1 MILCYS
7 GPSSRTEREI
17 TGPSRRVA
25 REITGWDPSD
35 LSLLLV
41 EVEITDKNDNPPRFT
56 KKWFTAGVTKDT
68 QFGEEVLDFKVPTCF
83 MLLQCQKTF
92 CYCSS
97 LYKFKLVYVR
107 LSSKSEFCNKVST
120 ISAYALS

>member
-68 QFGEEVLDFKVPTCF
+68 QFGEEVLDFKVTTCLCDITVL
-83 MLLQCQKTF
+83 MSEQC
-92 CYCSS
+92 YS
-97 LYKFKLVYVR
+97 VR
-107 LSSKSEFCNKVST
+107 RQRFVIVPHFINSNLCM
-120 ISAYALS
+120 